1 MVSKLEETDAMARG
15 QREERTQNWI
25 SRINPINAIYWKM
38 FSNSLYNLD
47 LLSFCSSKSCSELVL
62 NLSRKDRV
70 CPSGMLKQRVA
81 GMPSVSP
88 LNLAPVTSNKT
99 LHIVYS
105 NLWSR
110 KSGFTCFSFF
120 SFFPRGSKFNLP
132 IFLLSLS
139 HF

>member
-1 MVSKLEETDAMARG
+1 MEEKACPEIPRVSVAL
-15 QREERTQNWI
+15 ERTA
-25 SRINPINAIYWKM
+25 RVFGTDLKT
-38 FSNSLYNLD
+38 FSTRVSWTTF
-47 LLSFCSSKSCSELVL
+47 SFSKSCSELVL

-120 SFFPRGSKFNLP
+120 PRGSKFNLP